1 MHTVVMDAE
10 MMRRALTRIAHEI
23 IERHRGQCVF
33 VGVRTRGVDL
43 ARRTA
48 AIIARSEGI
57 VIPVCALDVRMYRDD
72 IAGQAQEVPR
82 TSAGHLS
89 LLLPIKDQTVMVFDD
104 VLYTGRTVRAALD
117 AIIAHGRP
125 QAIQLSVLIDRGH
138 RELPIRA
145 DFVGKNIPTAKTDAV
160 EVCVQEV
167 DGIDEVRVIK
177 GVGS

>member
-1 MHTVVMDAE
+1 MHTVVMDAQ

-23 IERHRGQCVF
+23 MERHRGQCVF

-43 ARRTA
+43 ARRVA
-48 AIIARSEGI
+48 ALIACSEGTD
-57 VIPVCALDVRMYRDD
+57 IPVCALDVRMYRDD
-72 IAGQAQEVPR
+72 IAGQAW
-82 TSAGHLS
+82 TGS
-89 LLLPIKDQTVMVFDD
+89 LPKLPGTHMPIKDQTVMVFDD

-117 AIIAHGRP
+117 AVIAHGRP

-145 DFVGKNIPTAKTDAV
+145 DFVGKNIPTAKTDIV
-160 EVCVQEV
+160 EVRVQEV